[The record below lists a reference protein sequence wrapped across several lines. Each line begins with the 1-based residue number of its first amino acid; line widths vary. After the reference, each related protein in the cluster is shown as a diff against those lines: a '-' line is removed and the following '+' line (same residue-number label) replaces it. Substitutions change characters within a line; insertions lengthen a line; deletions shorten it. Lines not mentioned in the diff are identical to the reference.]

1 MNHPGT
7 GSLRVL
13 VLAPTGADAEI
24 TANVLAEHGV
34 STRACDHISDVCECM
49 EAGAGALLLAEEALF
64 DEDAALLTATLAGQ
78 DLWSDIPIILL
89 TSDGEE
95 ARWSEA
101 LSELFGASG
110 NLTLVERPCRTTTLT
125 SCVQVA
131 LRARRKQYEARDL
144 LFREQQARR
153 AASEALDRA
162 RQSEIAREEL
172 LDSERAA
179 RAEAETANRLK
190 DEFLASLSHELRT
203 PLSVILSWSRILMK
217 KFGTLD
223 AQLCQG
229 LSIVTDNAMT
239 QAQLISDLLD
249 MSRIISGKISLE
261 PQPTELTT
269 LVTNTIN
276 GHRPSAEAKNVAIE
290 LERGVETA
298 VVRAD
303 STRLQQVF
311 WNLLSNAI
319 KFTPG
324 GGCVHL
330 AVSAPQPGRYE
341 VCVRDSGEGI
351 AADFLP
357 NIFDRFR
364 QADGSTSRR
373 HGGLGLGLAITKQLV
388 EMHGGEIAAYS
399 EGAGH
404 GATFIVSLP
413 AHDNDSMPAGTA
425 QGTGLAEFL
434 PDSLSGIRVLAV
446 EDQPQMLDIV
456 RRVLE
461 EYGADVAAVG
471 SGQEALELL
480 RARANKRFDVLVSDI
495 GMPKLDGYA
504 LLRSVRTDLS
514 IDSETLPAIAIT
526 AFARPEDRQ
535 RLLAGGFQAHLTKPY
550 QVAQLVCAVQQL
562 AKPLQ
567 ERPAPL

>member
-1 MNHPGT
+1 MNDPGT

-13 VLAPTGADAEI
+13 VLAPTGADAQI
-24 TANVLAEHGV
+24 ASNVLTEYGV
-34 STRACDHISDVCECM
+34 STRACDHISEVCECM
-49 EAGAGALLLAEEALF
+49 EEGAGALLLAEEALF
-64 DEDAALLTATLAGQ
+64 DADAALLMATLAGQ
-78 DLWSDIPIILL
+78 ELWSDIPIILL

-95 ARWSEA
+95 ARWSA
-101 LSELFGASG
+101 TLSELFGASG
-110 NLTLVERPCRTTTLT
+110 NLTLVERPCRTATLT
-125 SCVQVA
+125 SCVQVG

-162 RQSEIAREEL
+162 RQSEIAREAL

-203 PLSVILSWSRILMK
+203 PLAVILSWSRIMMK
-217 KFGTLD
+217 KFGALD
-223 AQLCQG
+223 PQLCQG
-229 LSIVTDNAMT
+229 LSIVTDNART

-261 PQPTELTT
+261 PQPTELAT

-290 LERGVETA
+290 LELGIDTA

-319 KFTPG
+319 KFTPSG
-324 GGCVHL
+324 GRVLL
-330 AVSAPQPGRYE
+330 AITAPQPGRYD

-357 NIFDRFR
+357 SIFDRFR
-364 QADGSTSRR
+364 QADGSASRR

-399 EGAGH
+399 DGPGQ
-404 GATFIVSLP
+404 GSSFVVSLP
-413 AHDNDSMPAGTA
+413 AHGNDDAMDANAA
-425 QGTGLAEFL
+425 QSTGLAEFL
-434 PDSLSGIRVLAV
+434 PDSLCGIRVLAV

-480 RARANKRFDVLVSDI
+480 RAPADKGFDVLVSDI

-504 LLRSVRTDLS
+504 LLRTVRTDLS
-514 IDSETLPAIAIT
+514 IDSQTLPAIAVT

-550 QVAQLVCAVQQL
+550 QVAQLVSAVQQL
-562 AKPLQ
+562 AKPLPG
-567 ERPAPL
+567 EL